1 MRQYKINE
9 QMTNKKYSHKGKN
22 EKWPIEPTCHQ
33 KNHVPSKSVKNK
45 QRNIIIG
52 NN

>member
-1 MRQYKINE
+1 
-9 QMTNKKYSHKGKN
+9 MTNKKYSHKEKN

-33 KNHVPSKSVKNK
+33 KNHVPNKSVKNK